1 MAEKEKKTQQ
11 QPLFDAQ
18 PLATM
23 PPISEVAK
31 AGEAFNKAM
40 YELGLDLIEAYKAG
54 RCRDSN
60 KMLEAIIEIFKAQS
74 FPPPPQF

>member
-11 QPLFDAQ
+11 TLLDAQ
-18 PLATM
+18 PLSTM

-74 FPPPPQF
+74 FAPPPQF

>member
-1 MAEKEKKTQQ
+1 MVEKEKKTQQ
-11 QPLFDAQ
+11 TLLGAQ
-18 PLATM
+18 PLLTL

-60 KMLEAIIEIFKAQS
+60 KMLESIIEIFKVQP
-74 FPPPPQF
+74 FCPHQQF